1 MEIHHISI
9 TSKNIK
15 EDLKFYQEVFGW
27 RIFKRYKD
35 DEMEI
40 YLLKGNIVLE
50 IFWFRNFNDLPE
62 YKKDLDQDIKTVG
75 VNHFAFSVP
84 DLKKFKNKLKKK
96 KIKIYKDVTEGKML
110 KYIFLKDYG
119 GNLVEVVEEV

>member
-84 DLKKFKNKLKKK
+84 DLKKFKNRLKKK

-110 KYIFLKDYG
+110 KYIFLKDYS